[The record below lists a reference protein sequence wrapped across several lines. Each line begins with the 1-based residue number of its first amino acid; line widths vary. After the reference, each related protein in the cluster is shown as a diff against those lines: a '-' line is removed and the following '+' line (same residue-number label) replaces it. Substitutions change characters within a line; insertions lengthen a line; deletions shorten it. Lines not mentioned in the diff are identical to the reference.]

1 MKPYG
6 QQIIEF
12 LFHLNSPVGLPDGIE
27 TMNPYKNQETQKI
40 CTEFYLKYYSDNKP
54 RTFIIGINPGRFG
67 AGITGIP
74 FTDPIRL
81 ESECSILNH
90 FVKKQELS
98 SVFIYEMIRSFG
110 GPDEFYS
117 NFYFTSVSPL
127 GFVADGK
134 NLNYYDQK
142 NLQDS
147 LLPFM
152 VESLNAQLEF
162 GSNKHAAICL
172 GGGKNFKFLQKF
184 NEQHKFFN
192 QIIPLP
198 HPRFVMQYRYKKR
211 FEFVE
216 EYLIALKK
224 AISLAESN

>member
-6 QQIIEF
+6 QKIIDF
-12 LFHLNSPVGLPDGIE
+12 LFNLNAPVNLPEGIE

-40 CTEFYLKYYSDNKP
+40 CTEFYLKYYTDNKP

-81 ESECSILNH
+81 ESECNIHNH
-90 FVKKQELS
+90 FDKKQELS
-98 SVFIYEMIRSFG
+98 SVFIYELIRSFG

-117 NFYFTSVSPL
+117 SFYFTSVSPL
-127 GFVADGK
+127 GFVAEGK
-134 NLNYYDQK
+134 NLNYYDK
-142 NLQDS
+142 KDLQNS

-152 VESLNAQLEF
+152 VKSMNAQLEF
-162 GSNKHAAICL
+162 GSNKHAAS
-172 GGGKNFKFLQKF
+172 GKNFKFLQKF
-184 NEQHKFFN
+184 NEEHQFFK

-198 HPRFVMQYRYKKR
+198 HPRFVMQYRYKRR

-224 AISLAESN
+224 AISITGSN